1 MPIVDLATL
10 AMEMRDLYPTALQV
24 HSPVS
29 QMMLT
34 MPLPFN
40 VATKLNCKL
49 NYFITSESQFKEDNI
64 IFNYNCCIAIN
75 SRP

>member
-1 MPIVDLATL
+1 MPIVDLVTL
-10 AMEMRDLYPTALQV
+10 AKEMRDLYPTALQV

-34 MPLPFN
+34 MLLPFN

-49 NYFITSESQFKEDNI
+49 ILSHQSH
-64 IFNYNCCIAIN
+64 N
-75 SRP
+75 SRRTILCLTTTAVLL